1 MDMGVDKIN
10 ARNWELLMY
19 AVEEKRVVPIIGDN
33 LIQIAMPGGECINV
47 REYVL
52 GKLSEHFESGT
63 VCKDYAQVEDLI
75 REYNRHQRN
84 AGDVTDIYYEI
95 YDILNK
101 AEVVMPDFVKRLFR
115 LCHFPLVLT
124 TSYVRGIDDILGIS
138 ADRIKV
144 YNKKASADVK
154 MAELDGEDTMLYY
167 LFGRLSMAKRSFKVT
182 EDDLLDYLHC
192 WHNSD
197 TRPAKLGEYLSDK
210 FLLVLGCDY
219 PNWLF
224 RFFWHSIKNFTIVPA
239 SGDMQGVVTVS
250 AERADSDG
258 DLMNFLSRVQTSV
271 YRKAEDFIN
280 EFNERYE
287 ARHPQGEV
295 SSIFGGEVAK
305 ASGRDEAY
313 DIFISYASED
323 YEQAGLVA
331 QKFKSLGASVWFDK
345 VELNPG
351 EKYEMSIAEKIQE
364 CKRFVPILSR
374 TTLKEGRRYFKK
386 EWRQAIEEAEYRLN
400 EPYISP
406 IVIDDIN
413 PFSERAIPVEFTK
426 EAHIIYLHD
435 ENFETQ
441 IKRIIRSFR

>member
-33 LIQIAMPGGECINV
+33 LIRIAMPDGECVNV

-52 GKLSEHFESGT
+52 KKLSEHFESDT
-63 VCKDYAQVEDLI
+63 VCKGYSQVEDLI
-75 REYNRHQRN
+75 REYNRRQRN

-101 AEVVMPDFVKRLFR
+101 ATVVVPDFVKRLFH
-115 LCHFPLVLT
+115 LCRFPLVLT
-124 TSYVRGIDDILGIS
+124 TSFVRGIDGLLGIQ
-138 ADRIKV
+138 ADKIKV
-144 YNKKASADVK
+144 YNKKASADIK
-154 MAELDGEDTMLYY
+154 LAELDGDDTMLYY

-197 TRPAKLGEYLSDK
+197 TRPTKLGEYLSDK

-224 RFFWHSIKNFTIVPA
+224 RFFWHSIKNFTIVPSSA
-239 SGDMQGVVTVS
+239 DMQGVVTVS

-287 ARHPQGEV
+287 ARHSLEEA
-295 SSIFGGEVAK
+295 SSFFGGDTVSAK
-305 ASGRDEAY
+305 EKDEAY

-323 YEQAGLVA
+323 YELAGQVA

-351 EKYEMSIAEKIQE
+351 EKYEMSIAQKIQE
-364 CKRFVPILSR
+364 CKRFVPILSQA
-374 TTLKEGRRYFKK
+374 TLKEGRRYFKK
-386 EWRQAIEEAEYRLN
+386 EWKQAIEEAEYRLN

-406 IVIDDIN
+406 IVIDGID
-413 PFSERAIPVEFTK
+413 PFSERGIPVEFTK
-426 EAHIIYLHD
+426 EAHIIYFRD

-441 IKRIIRSFR
+441 VKKIIRSFR